1 MANFADFQNEIY
13 LAGIDGFRPELPTDL
28 TRLEAL
34 AATKLAPEAYG
45 YVAGSAGTGATA
57 RANRAAF
64 EKWRIV
70 PRMLRDVTGI
80 GTAVEVLGTAMP
92 APLLLGPVGVQGIL
106 HPDAELAVARAA
118 AGLGVPMVLST
129 VSSYSMEEV
138 ADVSGDGPRWFQ
150 LYWPRE
156 KELAASLLERAA
168 RAGYST
174 LVVTVDTFRLAWRPH
189 DLDHAYLP
197 FLIGMGLANYLSDP
211 FFQGVVGGAVTD
223 ENRAQAIGYWTTIFG
238 NPALTW
244 SDLAWVRQHWRGPIV
259 LKGICHPDDARRAA
273 DAGVDGIVVSNHG
286 GRQVDG
292 AVAALDSLPAIV
304 TAVG

>member
-1 MANFADFQNEIY
+1 
-13 LAGIDGFRPELPTDL
+13 
-28 TRLEAL
+28 
-34 AATKLAPEAYG
+34 
-45 YVAGSAGTGATA
+45 
-57 RANRAAF
+57 
-64 EKWRIV
+64 
-70 PRMLRDVTGI
+70 
-80 GTAVEVLGTAMP
+80 
-92 APLLLGPVGVQGIL
+92 
-106 HPDAELAVARAA
+106 
-118 AGLGVPMVLST
+118 
-129 VSSYSMEEV
+129 MEEV
-138 ADVSGDGPRWFQ
+138 AEASGDGPRWFQ

-197 FLIGMGLANYLSDP
+197 FLTGLGLANYFADP

-223 ENRAQAIGYWTTIFG
+223 QNRAQAIAYWTTIFG

-292 AVAALDSLPAIV
+292 AVAALDSLPPIV
-304 TAVG
+304 TAVGDRLTVLFDSGIRTGGDVMKALALGAKAVLVARPYAFALGLAGEEGVRHVLRCLLAELELSLSLSGLTHPDQLTPETLSRV